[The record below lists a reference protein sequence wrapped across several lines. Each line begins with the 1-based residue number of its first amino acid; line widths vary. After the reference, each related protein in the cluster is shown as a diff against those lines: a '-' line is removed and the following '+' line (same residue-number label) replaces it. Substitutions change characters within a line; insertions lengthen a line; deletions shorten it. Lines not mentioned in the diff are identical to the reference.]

1 MTDSWYAV
9 YTRPRWEKKVAEL
22 LAKKRIEHYCPLN
35 KVLKQWSDR
44 KKIVEEPLFSSYVFV
59 RVADADKW
67 RIKEIDGILNY
78 VYWLGKPAQIPNHEI
93 ETIKRFLN
101 EHESVQLKPLS
112 LKTNDQVRILSGPFM
127 NQQATVQTVKGK
139 YVEIELPSLH
149 IALRAT
155 VRLADLELV

>member
-59 RVADADKW
+59 RIADADKW

-101 EHESVQLKPLS
+101 EHENVQVRSKALKA
-112 LKTNDQVRILSGPFM
+112 NDQVKIISGPFM
-127 NQQATVQTVKGK
+127 NKEAVVIAAKGK
-139 YVEIELPSLH
+139 QAQVEIPSLK
-149 IALRAT
+149 IFLKAT
-155 VRLADLELV
+155 LLTQDLELL

>member
-9 YTRPRWEKKVAEL
+9 YTRPRWEKKVAAL

-44 KKIVEEPLFSSYVFV
+44 KKLVEEPLFSSYVFV
-59 RVADADKW
+59 RIADADKW

-78 VYWLGKPAQIPNHEI
+78 VYWLGKPAQIPNREI

-101 EHESVQLKPLS
+101 EHENVQVRHVNVKA
-112 LKTNDQVRILSGPFM
+112 NDQVKILSGPFM
-127 NQQATVQTVKGK
+127 NKEAVVIAAKGK
-139 YVEIELPSLH
+139 QAKVEIPSLSVV
-149 IALRAT
+149 LTAT
-155 VRLADLELV
+155 ISIADLELI

>member
-9 YTRPRWEKKVAEL
+9 YTRPRWEKKVAAL
-22 LAKKRIEHYCPLN
+22 LAKKQIEHYCPLN

-44 KKIVEEPLFSSYVFV
+44 KKLVEEPLFSSYVFV
-59 RVADADKW
+59 RIADADKW

-101 EHESVQLKPLS
+101 EHESVQLKPLN
-112 LKTNDQVRILSGPFM
+112 LKANDQVRIVSGPFM
-127 NQQATVQTVKGK
+127 NQQATVQSVKGK
-139 YVEIELPSLH
+139 HVQVEIPSLN
-149 IALRAT
+149 IALTAT
-155 VRLADLELV
+155 VRLADIELV

>member
-9 YTRPRWEKKVAEL
+9 YTRPRWEKKVAAL

-44 KKIVEEPLFSSYVFV
+44 KKLVEEPLFSSYVFV
-59 RVADADKW
+59 RIADADKW

-112 LKTNDQVRILSGPFM
+112 LKANDQVRIVSGPFM

-139 YVEIELPSLH
+139 HVKVEIPSLN
-149 IALRAT
+149 IALTAT
-155 VRLADLELV
+155 VRLADIELV